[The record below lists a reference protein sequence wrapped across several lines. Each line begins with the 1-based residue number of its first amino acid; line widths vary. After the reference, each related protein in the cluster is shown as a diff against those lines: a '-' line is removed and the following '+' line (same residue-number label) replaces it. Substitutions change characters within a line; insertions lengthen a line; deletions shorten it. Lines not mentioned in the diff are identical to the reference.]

1 MPSESVE
8 RACRPLRESHHRTR
22 FPMDWLVA
30 MARHPSSA
38 RGKTRYRGTRHRR
51 SSRHHGHQ
59 KMQIEAASRYTP
71 RNTPA
76 IAAGAAD
83 GTAFGY
89 GTASLTA
96 RRKFQ
101 VKKQGPPVRI
111 KSLQEWLDHLL
122 DAQPSDRPSP
132 SCVPLRTSKGE
143 RHDRYW
149 TCGRR
154 ARPHC

>member
-1 MPSESVE
+1 
-8 RACRPLRESHHRTR
+8 
-22 FPMDWLVA
+22 MDQLGA
-30 MARHPSSA
+30 MARVHLLPAAKRAIAA
-38 RGKTRYRGTRHRR
+38 RGAAGLKDTTDT
-51 SSRHHGHQ
+51 
-59 KMQIEAASRYTP
+59 KNIVEAASRYTP

-76 IAAGAAD
+76 IVAGAAV

-122 DAQPSDRPSP
+122 DAQP
-132 SCVPLRTSKGE
+132 
-143 RHDRYW
+143 
-149 TCGRR
+149 
-154 ARPHC
+154 